1 MGPRRVKNQAVFARV
16 EYFGKMEANRAVRG
30 MISATMENYIFHISP
45 MYEFL
50 HSLGQKRTAAPY
62 TGK

>member
-1 MGPRRVKNQAVFARV
+1 MKFPGPTRPGRAKKLKAVFARV

-45 MYEFL
+45 MYEFS
-50 HSLGQKRTAAPY
+50 HSLDP
-62 TGK
+62 